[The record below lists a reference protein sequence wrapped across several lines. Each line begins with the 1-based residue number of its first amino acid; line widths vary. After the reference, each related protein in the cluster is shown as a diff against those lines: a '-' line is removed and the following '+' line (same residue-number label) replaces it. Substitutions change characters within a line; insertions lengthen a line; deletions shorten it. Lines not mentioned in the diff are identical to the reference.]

1 MGWRVSLYKANKE
14 NPIKIE
20 YAEGSKYPDVEING
34 EQIAYDT
41 ATDAWCYLK
50 DNNEEFKKEI
60 VNLYDNPDCDY
71 YTISKEG
78 FKMLALEFR
87 RRIIEYIEDVIDL
100 HEHPEDKGLG
110 RHWGTQ
116 SLESYV
122 KSDLRFWKSEWT
134 NEKGE
139 KKYSEIDF
147 DNPYMVSSSWQY
159 KNGIFDIIHIY
170 KVFDWDKYSMVVFG
184 G

>member
-20 YAEGSKYPDVEING
+20 YTEDSKYPDIEING
-34 EQIAYDT
+34 EQIAYDM

-50 DNNEEFKKEI
+50 EHNEEFKKEI

-87 RRIIEYIEDVIDL
+87 RRIIEYKEGEIRMEKPKFMEENYHYFDEDDNLINWYELDTNIEDLEENNEHELWWNITDKFNYNYHSFIDL
-100 HEHPEDKGLG
+100 
-110 RHWGTQ
+110 RIM
-116 SLESYV
+116 
-122 KSDLRFWKSEWT
+122 
-134 NEKGE
+134 
-139 KKYSEIDF
+139 EIE
-147 DNPYMVSSSWQY
+147 
-159 KNGIFDIIHIY
+159 
-170 KVFDWDKYSMVVFG
+170 
-184 G
+184 